1 MKVFIEDCKFLRH
14 LDALTDLGI
23 LYKDRP
29 MLNQQSKK
37 DIYRISDGCFRFWYR
52 FVMPNLNAIMSGLG
66 SQVFNQIVEPALP
79 EFMGQSFEQIFFD
92 HFDRWN
98 SGGELPDLVTDRGR
112 WWGNNPVDRCEEEID
127 LLGTGTKITFFG
139 EAKWRNEKTDLGV
152 IQELERKSML
162 ITAKSRYYILFSKSG
177 FTEGAMKYSA
187 ARSDLK
193 LVTFLE

>member
-1 MKVFIEDCKFLRH
+1 
-14 LDALTDLGI
+14 
-23 LYKDRP
+23 

-37 DIYRISDGCFRFWYR
+37 VIYRISDGCFRFWYR

-66 SQVFNQIVEPALP
+66 SQVFAQIVEPSLP

-112 WWGNNPVDRCEEEID
+112 WWGNNPVNRCEEEID
-127 LLGTGTKITFFG
+127 LLGTGTKVTFYG

-152 IQELERKSML
+152 IRDLERKSML
-162 ITAKSRYYILFSKSG
+162 IPAKSRYYILFSKRG
-177 FTEGAMKYSA
+177 FTDGALQYSA
-187 ARSDLK
+187 LRSDVK